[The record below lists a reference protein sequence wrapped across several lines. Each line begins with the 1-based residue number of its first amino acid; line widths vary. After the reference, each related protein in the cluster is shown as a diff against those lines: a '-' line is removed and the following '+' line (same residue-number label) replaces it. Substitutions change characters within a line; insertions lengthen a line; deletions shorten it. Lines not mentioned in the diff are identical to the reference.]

1 MGFSG
6 MMTCPSR
13 DYAHKYSEDLRAK
26 VKMRRSECEV
36 DKTEQS
42 ENRGKQEQ
50 RPSLEIEE

>member
-42 ENRGKQEQ
+42 ENRGKEQ